1 MRHVVRLIPRD
12 ISCVTSR
19 YIEESTELLLW
30 IQSQIPDCNIV
41 GFAIVQW
48 ADGKAVS
55 ALVHALARVT
65 DRAIQ

>member
-1 MRHVVRLIPRD
+1 MSYVA
-12 ISCVTSR
+12 SR

-30 IQSQIPDCNIV
+30 IQTQIPDCNIV
-41 GFAIVQW
+41 GFAERQW

-65 DRAIQ
+65 DRALQ